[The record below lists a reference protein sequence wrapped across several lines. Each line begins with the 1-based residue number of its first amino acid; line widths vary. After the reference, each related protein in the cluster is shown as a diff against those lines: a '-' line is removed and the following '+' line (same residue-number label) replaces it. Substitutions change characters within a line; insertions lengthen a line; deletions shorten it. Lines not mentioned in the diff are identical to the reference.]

1 LLLFFG
7 GIKMLK
13 EKIGFIGGGKM
24 GEALING
31 ILRAGLSS
39 SDKIMVSDVDKK
51 RLQILEKEAGIKTTQ
66 DNKKIT
72 SDSDIIILAVKPNMM
87 GSVLDELNSE
97 ITSKHLIISIAAG
110 IPLSFIESSL
120 NKGCRAIRVMPNTPC
135 LVGETAAGY
144 ALGKKATRND
154 GKLVGQ
160 LLDAVGKSLLL
171 EEKYL
176 DAVTGLSGSGPAFI
190 YVVIE
195 ALADGGVK
203 MGLPRDVAIT
213 LAAQTAFGAAKMVL
227 ESGTHIGQLRDS
239 VTSPGGTTI
248 EGLHALEKGGI
259 RNALIDAVETATKKS
274 KSLGKALSKRKG

>member
-1 LLLFFG
+1 
-7 GIKMLK
+7 MLK
-13 EKIGFIGGGKM
+13 EKRGFIGGGKM

-31 ILRAGLSS
+31 ILRAGLST

-72 SDSDIIILAVKPNMM
+72 SGSDIIILAVKPNMM
-87 GSVLDELNSE
+87 GAILDELNSE

-110 IPLSFIESSL
+110 VPLSVMESSL
-120 NKGCRAIRVMPNTPC
+120 NEGCRVVRVMPNTPC

-144 ALGKKATRND
+144 ALGKNATQAD

-160 LLDAVGKSLLL
+160 LLDAVGKSFLLD
-171 EEKYL
+171 EKHL

-203 MGLPRDVAIT
+203 MGLPGDVAIT

-227 ESGTHIGQLRDS
+227 ESETDIGQLRDS

-248 EGLHALEKGGI
+248 EGLHALEKGGLA
-259 RNALIDAVETATKKS
+259 NVLIDAVEVATKKS

>member
-1 LLLFFG
+1 
-7 GIKMLK
+7 MLK

-31 ILRAGLSS
+31 ILRAGLSF

-51 RLQILEKEAGIKTTQ
+51 RLQILEKEAGIKTAQ

-72 SDSDIIILAVKPNMM
+72 SGSDIIILAVKPNMM
-87 GSVLDELNSE
+87 SSVLDELNSE
-97 ITSKHLIISIAAG
+97 ITPKHLIISIAAG

-120 NKGCRAIRVMPNTPC
+120 NTGCRAIRVMPNTPC

-144 ALGKKATRND
+144 ALGKKATKND
-154 GKLVGQ
+154 GKLVGH
-160 LLDAVGKSLLL
+160 LLDAVGKSFLL

-248 EGLHALEKGGI
+248 EGLRTLEKGGI

-274 KSLGKALSKRKG
+274 KSLGKVLSKRK

>member
-1 LLLFFG
+1 
-7 GIKMLK
+7 MLK

-24 GEALING
+24 GEALVKG
-31 ILRAGLSS
+31 VLRAKLSS
-39 SDKIMVSDVDKK
+39 ADKIIVSDVDKK
-51 RLQILEKEAGIKTTQ
+51 RCQILEEEAGINTTQ
-66 DNKKIT
+66 ENKKVT
-72 SDSDIIILAVKPNMM
+72 SASDIIILAIKPNVM
-87 GSVLDELNSE
+87 GDILEELKGD
-97 ITSKHLIISIAAG
+97 ITPEHLIVSIAAG
-110 IPLSFIESSL
+110 IPLDFIESFL

-144 ALGKKATRND
+144 ALGKNATLND
-154 GKLVGQ
+154 GELVGQ
-160 LLDAVGKSLLL
+160 ILNAVGQSFLL
-171 EEKYL
+171 EEKHL

-274 KSLGKALSKRKG
+274 KRLGKAFSKRSK

>member
-1 LLLFFG
+1 
-7 GIKMLK
+7 MLK

-160 LLDAVGKSLLL
+160 LLDAVGKSFLL

-227 ESGTHIGQLRDS
+227 ESGAHIGQLRDS

-248 EGLHALEKGGI
+248 EGLRTLEKGGI

>member
-1 LLLFFG
+1 
-7 GIKMLK
+7 MLK

-97 ITSKHLIISIAAG
+97 ITPKHLIISIAAG
-110 IPLSFIESSL
+110 VPLSFMESSL
-120 NKGCRAIRVMPNTPC
+120 NEGCRVVRVMPNTPC

-144 ALGKKATRND
+144 ALGKNATQAD

-160 LLDAVGKSLLL
+160 LLDAVGKSFLLD
-171 EEKYL
+171 EKHL

-190 YVVIE
+190 YVVID

-203 MGLPRDVAIT
+203 MGLPRDVATT

-227 ESGTHIGQLRDS
+227 ESDTDIGQLRDS

-248 EGLHALEKGGI
+248 EGLHALEKGGLT
-259 RNALIDAVETATKKS
+259 NVLIDAVGAATKKS
-274 KSLGKALSKRKG
+274 KSLGEALSKRSK

>member
-1 LLLFFG
+1 
-7 GIKMLK
+7 MLK

-160 LLDAVGKSLLL
+160 LIDAVGKSFLLD
-171 EEKYL
+171 EKYL

-195 ALADGGVK
+195 ALADGGIK

>member
-1 LLLFFG
+1 
-7 GIKMLK
+7 MLK

-160 LLDAVGKSLLL
+160 LLDAVGKSFLL

-190 YVVIE
+190 YVVID

>member
-1 LLLFFG
+1 
-7 GIKMLK
+7 MLK

-144 ALGKKATRND
+144 VLGKKATRND

-195 ALADGGVK
+195 ALADGGIK

-239 VTSPGGTTI
+239 VASPGGTTI
-248 EGLHALEKGGI
+248 EGLHALEKGGLT
-259 RNALIDAVETATKKS
+259 NVLIDAVEAATKKS
-274 KSLGKALSKRKG
+274 KSLGEALLKHSK

>member
-1 LLLFFG
+1 
-7 GIKMLK
+7 MLK

-160 LLDAVGKSLLL
+160 ILDAVGKSFLL

-259 RNALIDAVETATKKS
+259 RNTLIDAVETATKKS

>member
-1 LLLFFG
+1 
-7 GIKMLK
+7 MLK

-31 ILRAGLSS
+31 ILRAGLSF
-39 SDKIMVSDVDKK
+39 SDKIMVSDVNKK
-51 RLQILEKEAGIKTTQ
+51 RLQILEKKAGIKTTQ
-66 DNKKIT
+66 DNKKIPSG
-72 SDSDIIILAVKPNMM
+72 SDVIILAVKPNMM

-160 LLDAVGKSLLL
+160 LLDAVGKSFLL

-239 VTSPGGTTI
+239 VASPGGTTI
-248 EGLHALEKGGI
+248 EGLHALEKGGLT
-259 RNALIDAVETATKKS
+259 NVLIDAVEAATKKS
-274 KSLGKALSKRKG
+274 KSLGEALLKHSK

>member
-1 LLLFFG
+1 
-7 GIKMLK
+7 MLK

-160 LLDAVGKSLLL
+160 ILDAVGKSFLL

-195 ALADGGVK
+195 ALADGGIK

>member
-1 LLLFFG
+1 
-7 GIKMLK
+7 MLK

-144 ALGKKATRND
+144 ALGEKATRND

-160 LLDAVGKSLLL
+160 LLDAVGKSFLL

-203 MGLPRDVAIT
+203 MGLPRDVANT

-227 ESGTHIGQLRDS
+227 ESDTDIGQLRDS
-239 VTSPGGTTI
+239 VASPGGTTI
-248 EGLHALEKGGI
+248 EGLHALEKGGLT
-259 RNALIDAVETATKKS
+259 NVLIDAVEAATKKS
-274 KSLGKALSKRKG
+274 KSLGEALLKHSK

>member
-1 LLLFFG
+1 
-7 GIKMLK
+7 MLK
-13 EKIGFIGGGKM
+13 KRIGFIGGGKM

-31 ILRAGLSS
+31 ILRAGLST

-97 ITSKHLIISIAAG
+97 ITSKHLVISIAAG
-110 IPLSFIESSL
+110 VPLSFMESSL
-120 NKGCRAIRVMPNTPC
+120 NEGCRVVRVMPNTPC

-144 ALGKKATRND
+144 ALGKNATQAD

-160 LLDAVGKSLLL
+160 LLDAVGKSFLL

-227 ESGTHIGQLRDS
+227 ESDTHIGQLRDS

-259 RNALIDAVETATKKS
+259 RNALIDAVEVATKKS
-274 KSLGKALSKRKG
+274 KRLGKALSKRSK

>member
-1 LLLFFG
+1 
-7 GIKMLK
+7 MLK

-51 RLQILEKEAGIKTTQ
+51 RLQILEKEAGIKTAQ

-160 LLDAVGKSLLL
+160 LLDAVGKSFLL

>member
-1 LLLFFG
+1 
-7 GIKMLK
+7 MLK

-160 LLDAVGKSLLL
+160 ILDAVGKSFLL

-239 VTSPGGTTI
+239 VASPGGTTI

>member
-1 LLLFFG
+1 
-7 GIKMLK
+7 MLK

-144 ALGKKATRND
+144 VLGKKATRND

-160 LLDAVGKSLLL
+160 LLDAVGKSFLLD
-171 EEKYL
+171 EKYL

-195 ALADGGVK
+195 ALADGGIK

-227 ESGTHIGQLRDS
+227 ESGTHIGHLRDS
-239 VTSPGGTTI
+239 VASPGGTTI

-259 RNALIDAVETATKKS
+259 RNALIDAVEAATKKS

>member
-1 LLLFFG
+1 
-7 GIKMLK
+7 MLK

-87 GSVLDELNSE
+87 GNILDELNSE

-110 IPLSFIESSL
+110 VPLSFMESSL
-120 NKGCRAIRVMPNTPC
+120 NEGCRVVRVMPNTPC

-144 ALGKKATRND
+144 ALGKNATQAD

-160 LLDAVGKSLLL
+160 LLDAVGKSFLL
-171 EEKYL
+171 EEKHL

-203 MGLPRDVAIT
+203 MGLPRDVATT

-227 ESGTHIGQLRDS
+227 ESDTDIGQLRDS
-239 VTSPGGTTI
+239 VASPGGTTI
-248 EGLHALEKGGI
+248 EGLHALEKGGLT
-259 RNALIDAVETATKKS
+259 NVLIDAVEAATKKS
-274 KSLGKALSKRKG
+274 KSLGEALLKHSK